1 MAEFDLA
8 LQELRRV
15 FAMIE
20 EEYRVKGLAL
30 PADTTKIMHTMRS
43 KGAGA

>member
-15 FAMIE
+15 FEIIE